1 MAAISAVAVDQS
13 TKTGKP
19 SVARNI
25 LKRFEREI
33 ELGEY
38 GKAELS
44 PTFLDAA
51 LAYLEAGRRKR
62 YVAKLI
68 KHFRETPLE
77 QIDQAAID
85 EAAVALHPN
94 AGNATRNAGVYTRVS
109 AILHHAGVE
118 IKLKRPKG
126 AKGRIV
132 TDWLRSVTLS
142 TC

>member
-13 TKTGKP
+13 TKTDKP
-19 SVARNI
+19 SVAKNI
-25 LKRFEREI
+25 LKLIEREI

-44 PTFLDAA
+44 PTFLEAA
-51 LAYLEAGRRKR
+51 VAYLEAGRRKR

-68 KHFRETPLE
+68 KHFRETPIE

-85 EAAVALHPN
+85 AAAVTLHPN
-94 AGNATRNAGVYTRVS
+94 AGNATRNAGV
-109 AILHHAGVE
+109 LHAGLSYPAHAGVE

-132 TDWLRSVTLS
+132 TDWLRLS
-142 TC
+142 P